1 MHDHSSA
8 PLFEAV
14 QTLLGRSID
23 PLHTPGHK
31 GRFLPPGFE
40 QVQARLAAFD
50 VPSMYAT
57 DNTFYPHACI
67 REAEELAAD
76 LFGSARTRY
85 LTQGSSSGILAAFLA
100 TLEPGQKIVLG
111 RDAHKSIF
119 SALVLSGAMP
129 IYLPPRVHSRCG
141 VLPARVEAVEAA
153 LAEHPEARTV
163 QVTRPTYYG
172 LAGPV
177 DAIANVVHA
186 REIPLLVD
194 EAHGAHLRFLPPGLA
209 PSPALSQGA
218 DFVVQSVH
226 KTLGSLVG
234 SAQCHLARGGRLSE
248 EKLQRS
254 LNLIQSTSPSYL
266 SLISLDLVRKYL
278 ASEGEPLFAA
288 ALDRVRDLR
297 RRLDAIPGVEVFEA
311 ERLVGEPDIAND
323 PFRLVVRVAGLGKS
337 GFEAEEFLRNE
348 YRIEDEFSDFENV
361 IYILTPFDPPE
372 VYDRLVAG
380 LTRLSDEARA
390 SGTIVERTDYAEAS
404 ELPLPA
410 LACTPREAYSSA
422 TRVLPIADAVG
433 VPCGETIVCYPP
445 GIPIICAGEIV
456 DANTVETLRRY
467 SAMKASMRAHD
478 MTLETIT
485 VLDS

>member
-1 MHDHSSA
+1 MHDQSSA

-14 QTLLGRSID
+14 ESLLGRSID
-23 PLHTPGHK
+23 QLHTPGHK
-31 GRFLPPGFE
+31 GRFTPPGFE
-40 QVQARLAAFD
+40 RVLEQLVAFD

-67 REAEELAAD
+67 REAEELAAE

-119 SALVLSGAMP
+119 SALVLSGATP
-129 IYLPPRVHSRCG
+129 VYLPPRVHGRCG
-141 VLPARVEAVEAA
+141 MLPARVDAVDEA
-153 LAEHPEARTV
+153 LQKHPDARTV

-177 DAIANVVHA
+177 GAIANVVHA
-186 REIPLLVD
+186 RDIPLLVD
-194 EAHGAHLRFLPPGLA
+194 EAHGAHLRFLPPGEA

-234 SAQCHLARGGRLSE
+234 SAQCHLARGGRLA
-248 EKLQRS
+248 EKDLQRS

-278 ASEGEPLFAA
+278 ASEGESLFAA
-288 ALDRVRDLR
+288 ALERVRELR

-311 ERLVGEPDIAND
+311 DRLVGEPGVAND
-323 PFRLVVRVAGLGKS
+323 PFRLVVRVAGLGTT
-337 GFEAEEFLRNE
+337 GFVAEEFLRNE

-361 IYILTPFDPPE
+361 IYILTPFDRPE
-372 VYDRLVAG
+372 TYDRLAEG
-380 LTRLSDEARA
+380 LTRLSEDARA
-390 SGTIVERTDYAEAS
+390 AGRLTEATPYGDAV
-404 ELPLPA
+404 ELPLPK
-410 LACTPREAYSSA
+410 LACTPREAYSAS
-422 TRVLPIADAVG
+422 TRVVPIAEAVG
-433 VPCGETIVCYPP
+433 AACGETIVCYPP
-445 GIPIICAGEIV
+445 GIPMICAGEIV
-456 DANTVETLRRY
+456 DVDTVETLRRY
-467 SAMKASMRAHD
+467 AAQKASMRAHD
-478 MTLETIT
+478 MTLATVTI
-485 VLDS
+485 LDS